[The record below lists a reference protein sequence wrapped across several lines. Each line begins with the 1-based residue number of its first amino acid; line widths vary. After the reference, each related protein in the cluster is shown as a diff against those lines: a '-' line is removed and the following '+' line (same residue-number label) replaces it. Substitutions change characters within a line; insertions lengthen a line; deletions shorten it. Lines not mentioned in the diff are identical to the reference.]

1 MKAISSTSSAKLNF
15 AKFGYYF
22 LGLIPIVLLGFWK
35 SYFSIFFEK
44 SNGLTA
50 YMHFHAIVM
59 SCWVALLIVQP
70 ILVRRKKLNMHRLL
84 GKVSYVLMP
93 LVLVSMLL
101 LLHSRGNLRPVEQ
114 RGFFVTLAAVTG
126 FFVVGFYYLIA
137 IINRKNTPVHAR
149 AMICTGLDLLDPTL
163 MRLIAP
169 LYDPWGYYL
178 ALSIILGSVL
188 FLMFLERKQKK
199 GRWVFPSLFAILF
212 LEYFLGIF
220 QAETNSINTH
230 ALDSLMAWFYGLPL
244 T

>member
-1 MKAISSTSSAKLNF
+1 MRTKTTAIVTKINLNR
-15 AKFGYYF
+15 FGLYF
-22 LGLIPIVLLGFWK
+22 CVLIPLVLLGFWK
-35 SYFSIFFEK
+35 TYFSKFFGDT
-44 SNGLTA
+44 NGLTA

-70 ILVRRKKLNMHRLL
+70 ILIRRKKLNIHRLL

-114 RGFFVTLAAVTG
+114 RGFFVTLAAVIG
-126 FFVVGFYYLIA
+126 IFVVGFYYLIA

-163 MRLIAP
+163 MRLLAP

-178 ALSIILGSVL
+178 ALAIILGSVL

-230 ALDSLMAWFYGLPL
+230 ALDSLMAWFYSLPL